1 MGFTPAISRTDTSL
15 YKAIVKVS
23 EQAFGAPV
31 IPTVAGGFTDSH
43 FFRDL
48 GITSYGYSP
57 FVYAPGEF
65 SGVHGNDERFRGR
78 KPQERRSHII
88 STVGRF
94 CCATAVTFSC
104 AGQLATVYST
114 RFSQSDS
121 VVKTELTRRLEKL
134 PVVSFGLAG

>member
-1 MGFTPAISRTDTSL
+1 IERIMGFTPAISRTDTSL

-23 EQAFGAPV
+23 EQAFAAPV

-65 SGVHGNDERFRGR
+65 SGVHGNDERLGVENLKKGVR
-78 KPQERRSHII
+78 
-88 STVGRF
+88 TLY
-94 CCATAVTFSC
+94 
-104 AGQLATVYST
+104 QLLVDFAA
-114 RFSQSDS
+114 Q
-121 VVKTELTRRLEKL
+121 
-134 PVVSFGLAG
+134 P